1 MVRTR
6 KSMSSGTTMAPT
18 NLMAASRDW
27 RRRSANAETK
37 SGPAGEVSGV
47 GVAEADLGARLS
59 ADSAAEA
66 AEGAEASTDEATA
79 SPDGAAVTTEGSASV
94 TAAVREASSAA
105 TSTLLCLRRRTAS
118 LRSSI

>member
-37 SGPAGEVSGV
+37 SGPAGEVSGA
-47 GVAEADLGARLS
+47 GVAEAADGLAAS
-59 ADSAAEA
+59 ADETAPSPAAA
-66 AEGAEASTDEATA
+66 
-79 SPDGAAVTTEGSASV
+79 
-94 TAAVREASSAA
+94 REASSAA
-105 TSTLLCLRRRTAS
+105 ASTLLCLRRRTAS

>member
-37 SGPAGEVSGV
+37 SGPAGEVSGA
-47 GVAEADLGARLS
+47 GVAEAADGLAES
-59 ADSAAEA
+59 ADSATASADEA
-66 AEGAEASTDEATA
+66 AP
-79 SPDGAAVTTEGSASV
+79 SPT
-94 TAAVREASSAA
+94 AVREASSAA
-105 TSTLLCLRRRTAS
+105 ASTLLCLRRRTAS

>member
-6 KSMSSGTTMAPT
+6 KIISSGTTMAPT

-37 SGPAGEVSGV
+37 SGPAGEVSGA
-47 GVAEADLGARLS
+47 GVAEAADGLAES
-59 ADSAAEA
+59 ADGLAEA
-66 AEGAEASTDEATA
+66 ADGLAASADETA
-79 SPDGAAVTTEGSASV
+79 PSP
-94 TAAVREASSAA
+94 AAVREASSAA
-105 TSTLLCLRRRTAS
+105 ASTLLCLRRRTAS

>member
-37 SGPAGEVSGV
+37 SGPAG
-47 GVAEADLGARLS
+47 D
-59 ADSAAEA
+59 
-66 AEGAEASTDEATA
+66 ASTDGAVS
-79 SPDGAAVTTEGSASV
+79 SPDGAAVTTEGSAAV
-94 TAAVREASSAA
+94 AAAVREASSAA
-105 TSTLLCLRRRTAS
+105 ASTLLCLRRRTAS

>member
-37 SGPAGEVSGV
+37 SCPAGEVSGA
-47 GVAEADLGARLS
+47 GVAEAADGLAES
-59 ADSAAEA
+59 ADGLAASA
-66 AEGAEASTDEATA
+66 DETA
-79 SPDGAAVTTEGSASV
+79 PSP
-94 TAAVREASSAA
+94 AAVREASSAA
-105 TSTLLCLRRRTAS
+105 ASTLLCLRRRTAS

>member
-6 KSMSSGTTMAPT
+6 KSMSSGTTTAPT

-27 RRRSANAETK
+27 RRRSANAETM
-37 SGPAGEVSGV
+37 SGPAGEVSGA
-47 GVAEADLGARLS
+47 GVAEADLVADAATDGAVS
-59 ADSAAEA
+59 
-66 AEGAEASTDEATA
+66 

-94 TAAVREASSAA
+94 AAAAREASSVAA
-105 TSTLLCLRRRTAS
+105 STLLCLRRRTAS

>member
-37 SGPAGEVSGV
+37 SGPAGEVSGA
-47 GVAEADLGARLS
+47 GVAEAADGLAAS
-59 ADSAAEA
+59 ADE
-66 AEGAEASTDEATA
+66 TA
-79 SPDGAAVTTEGSASV
+79 PSP
-94 TAAVREASSAA
+94 AAVREASSAA
-105 TSTLLCLRRRTAS
+105 ASTLLCLRRRTAS

>member
-37 SGPAGEVSGV
+37 SGPAGEVSGA
-47 GVAEADLGARLS
+47 GVAEA
-59 ADSAAEA
+59 ADGLAEA
-66 AEGAEASTDEATA
+66 ADGLAASADEAA
-79 SPDGAAVTTEGSASV
+79 PSP
-94 TAAVREASSAA
+94 AAVREASSAA
-105 TSTLLCLRRRTAS
+105 ASTLLCLRRRTAS

>member
-47 GVAEADLGARLS
+47 GVTEAADGLAES
-59 ADSAAEA
+59 ADGLAASADEA
-66 AEGAEASTDEATA
+66 AP
-79 SPDGAAVTTEGSASV
+79 SP
-94 TAAVREASSAA
+94 AAVREASSAA
-105 TSTLLCLRRRTAS
+105 ASTLLCLRRRTAS

>member
-37 SGPAGEVSGV
+37 SGPAGEVSGA
-47 GVAEADLGARLS
+47 GVAESDLVARLS
-59 ADSAAEA
+59 AEGAAETDLVA
-66 AEGAEASTDEATA
+66 DASTDGAVS

-94 TAAVREASSAA
+94 AAAVREASSAA
-105 TSTLLCLRRRTAS
+105 AFTLLCLRRRTAS

>member
-6 KSMSSGTTMAPT
+6 KSMSSGTRMAPT

-37 SGPAGEVSGV
+37 SGPAGEVSGA
-47 GVAEADLGARLS
+47 GVAEAADGLAES
-59 ADSAAEA
+59 ADGLAASADEA
-66 AEGAEASTDEATA
+66 AP
-79 SPDGAAVTTEGSASV
+79 SP
-94 TAAVREASSAA
+94 AAVREASSAA
-105 TSTLLCLRRRTAS
+105 ASTLLCLRRRTAS

>member
-37 SGPAGEVSGV
+37 SGPAGEVSGA
-47 GVAEADLGARLS
+47 GVAEAADDLAES
-59 ADSAAEA
+59 ADGLAASADEA
-66 AEGAEASTDEATA
+66 AP
-79 SPDGAAVTTEGSASV
+79 SP
-94 TAAVREASSAA
+94 AAVREASSAA
-105 TSTLLCLRRRTAS
+105 ASTLLCLRRRTAS

>member
-37 SGPAGEVSGV
+37 SGPAGEVSGA
-47 GVAEADLGARLS
+47 GVAEA
-59 ADSAAEA
+59 ADGLAEA
-66 AEGAEASTDEATA
+66 ADGLAASADETA
-79 SPDGAAVTTEGSASV
+79 PSP
-94 TAAVREASSAA
+94 AAVREASSAA
-105 TSTLLCLRRRTAS
+105 ASTLLCLRRRTAS

>member
-6 KSMSSGTTMAPT
+6 KSMNSGTTMAPT

-37 SGPAGEVSGV
+37 SGPAGEVSGA
-47 GVAEADLGARLS
+47 GVTEAADGLAES
-59 ADSAAEA
+59 ADGLAASADEA
-66 AEGAEASTDEATA
+66 AP
-79 SPDGAAVTTEGSASV
+79 SP
-94 TAAVREASSAA
+94 AAVREASSAA
-105 TSTLLCLRRRTAS
+105 ASTLLCLRRRTAS

>member
-37 SGPAGEVSGV
+37 SGPAGEVSGA
-47 GVAEADLGARLS
+47 GVAEAADDLAES
-59 ADSAAEA
+59 ADGLAASADEA
-66 AEGAEASTDEATA
+66 APSPGA
-79 SPDGAAVTTEGSASV
+79 V
-94 TAAVREASSAA
+94 
-105 TSTLLCLRRRTAS
+105 
-118 LRSSI
+118 

>member
-27 RRRSANAETK
+27 RRRSANAEMK
-37 SGPAGEVSGV
+37 SGPAGEVSGA
-47 GVAEADLGARLS
+47 GLREAADGLAES
-59 ADSAAEA
+59 ADGLAASADEA
-66 AEGAEASTDEATA
+66 APS
-79 SPDGAAVTTEGSASV
+79 S
-94 TAAVREASSAA
+94 AAVREASSAA
-105 TSTLLCLRRRTAS
+105 ASTLLCLRRRTAS

>member
-37 SGPAGEVSGV
+37 SGPVGEVSGA
-47 GVAEADLGARLS
+47 GVAEA
-59 ADSAAEA
+59 ADGLAEA
-66 AEGAEASTDEATA
+66 ADGAAETDLVADESTDGAVP

-94 TAAVREASSAA
+94 AAAVREASYAA
-105 TSTLLCLRRRTAS
+105 ASTLLCLRRRTAS

>member
-37 SGPAGEVSGV
+37 SCPAGEVSGA
-47 GVAEADLGARLS
+47 GVAEA
-59 ADSAAEA
+59 ADGLAEA
-66 AEGAEASTDEATA
+66 ADGLAEAADGLAASADETA
-79 SPDGAAVTTEGSASV
+79 PSPAAVK
-94 TAAVREASSAA
+94 EASSAA
-105 TSTLLCLRRRTAS
+105 ASTLLCLRRRTAS

>member
-37 SGPAGEVSGV
+37 SGPAGEVSGA
-47 GVAEADLGARLS
+47 GVAEADLGA
-59 ADSAAEA
+59 D
-66 AEGAEASTDEATA
+66 A

-94 TAAVREASSAA
+94 AAAVREASSAA
-105 TSTLLCLRRRTAS
+105 ASTLLCLRRRTAS

>member
-37 SGPAGEVSGV
+37 SGPAGEVSGS
-47 GVAEADLGARLS
+47 GV
-59 ADSAAEA
+59 AEA
-66 AEGAEASTDEATA
+66 AEGLAASADEAA
-79 SPDGAAVTTEGSASV
+79 PSP
-94 TAAVREASSAA
+94 AAVREASSAA
-105 TSTLLCLRRRTAS
+105 ASTLLCLRRRTAS

>member
-37 SGPAGEVSGV
+37 SGPAGEVSGA
-47 GVAEADLGARLS
+47 GVAEAADGLAES
-59 ADSAAEA
+59 ADGVAASADEA
-66 AEGAEASTDEATA
+66 AP
-79 SPDGAAVTTEGSASV
+79 SP
-94 TAAVREASSAA
+94 AAVREASSAA
-105 TSTLLCLRRRTAS
+105 ASTLLCLRRRTAS

>member
-37 SGPAGEVSGV
+37 SGPAGEVSGA
-47 GVAEADLGARLS
+47 GVAEAADGLAES
-59 ADSAAEA
+59 ADGLAASA
-66 AEGAEASTDEATA
+66 DETA
-79 SPDGAAVTTEGSASV
+79 PSP
-94 TAAVREASSAA
+94 AAVREASSAA
-105 TSTLLCLRRRTAS
+105 ASTLLCLRRRTAS

>member
-37 SGPAGEVSGV
+37 SGPAGEVSGA
-47 GVAEADLGARLS
+47 GVAES
-59 ADSAAEA
+59 ADGLAASADEA
-66 AEGAEASTDEATA
+66 AP
-79 SPDGAAVTTEGSASV
+79 SP
-94 TAAVREASSAA
+94 AAVREASSAA
-105 TSTLLCLRRRTAS
+105 ASTLLCLRRRTAS

>member
-37 SGPAGEVSGV
+37 SGPAGEVSGA
-47 GVAEADLGARLS
+47 GVTEAADGLAES
-59 ADSAAEA
+59 ADGLAASADEA
-66 AEGAEASTDEATA
+66 AP
-79 SPDGAAVTTEGSASV
+79 SP
-94 TAAVREASSAA
+94 AAVREASSAA
-105 TSTLLCLRRRTAS
+105 ASTLLCLRRRTAS

>member
-66 AEGAEASTDEATA
+66 ADGAEA

-94 TAAVREASSAA
+94 AAAVREASSAA
-105 TSTLLCLRRRTAS
+105 ASTLLCLRRRTAS

>member
-37 SGPAGEVSGV
+37 SGPAGKVSGAE
-47 GVAEADLGARLS
+47 VAEAADGLAEVDLGADAS
-59 ADSAAEA
+59 ADDAA
-66 AEGAEASTDEATA
+66 S
-79 SPDGAAVTTEGSASV
+79 SPDGTAVATAGSASV
-94 TAAVREASSAA
+94 APAVREASSAA

>member
-6 KSMSSGTTMAPT
+6 KSMSSRTTMAPT

-37 SGPAGEVSGV
+37 SGPAGEISGT
-47 GVAEADLGARLS
+47 GVTEADLGA
-59 ADSAAEA
+59 D
-66 AEGAEASTDEATA
+66 AST
-79 SPDGAAVTTEGSASV
+79 DGAAVTTEGSASV
-94 TAAVREASSAA
+94 AAAAREASSVAA
-105 TSTLLCLRRRTAS
+105 STLLCLRRRTAS

>member
-18 NLMAASRDW
+18 NLMAESRDW

-47 GVAEADLGARLS
+47 GVTEADLGVRS
-59 ADSAAEA
+59 
-66 AEGAEASTDEATA
+66 
-79 SPDGAAVTTEGSASV
+79 SPDGTAVTTEGSASV
-94 TAAVREASSAA
+94 AAAVREASSAA
-105 TSTLLCLRRRTAS
+105 ASTLLCLRRRTAS

>member
-37 SGPAGEVSGV
+37 SGPAGEVSAA
-47 GVAEADLGARLS
+47 GVAEADLGA
-59 ADSAAEA
+59 D
-66 AEGAEASTDEATA
+66 ASTDGAA
-79 SPDGAAVTTEGSASV
+79 SSPDGTAVTTEGSASV
-94 TAAVREASSAA
+94 AAAVREASSAA
-105 TSTLLCLRRRTAS
+105 ASTLLCLRRRTAS

>member
-37 SGPAGEVSGV
+37 SGPAGEVSGA
-47 GVAEADLGARLS
+47 GLTEAADGLAES
-59 ADSAAEA
+59 ADGLAASADEA
-66 AEGAEASTDEATA
+66 AP
-79 SPDGAAVTTEGSASV
+79 SP
-94 TAAVREASSAA
+94 AAVREASSAA
-105 TSTLLCLRRRTAS
+105 ASTLLCLRRRTAS

>member
-6 KSMSSGTTMAPT
+6 KSMSSGTTMTPT

-37 SGPAGEVSGV
+37 SGPAGEVSGA
-47 GVAEADLGARLS
+47 GVAEA
-59 ADSAAEA
+59 ADGLAEA
-66 AEGAEASTDEATA
+66 ADGLAASADEAA
-79 SPDGAAVTTEGSASV
+79 PSP
-94 TAAVREASSAA
+94 AAVREASSAA
-105 TSTLLCLRRRTAS
+105 ASTLLCLRRRTAS

>member
-37 SGPAGEVSGV
+37 SGPAGEVSDA
-47 GVAEADLGARLS
+47 GVAEA
-59 ADSAAEA
+59 ADGLAEA
-66 AEGAEASTDEATA
+66 ADGLAASADEAA
-79 SPDGAAVTTEGSASV
+79 PSP
-94 TAAVREASSAA
+94 AAVREASSAA
-105 TSTLLCLRRRTAS
+105 ASTLLCLRRRTAS

>member
-37 SGPAGEVSGV
+37 SCPAGEVSGA
-47 GVAEADLGARLS
+47 GVA
-59 ADSAAEA
+59 
-66 AEGAEASTDEATA
+66 
-79 SPDGAAVTTEGSASV
+79 
-94 TAAVREASSAA
+94 
-105 TSTLLCLRRRTAS
+105 
-118 LRSSI
+118 

>member
-37 SGPAGEVSGV
+37 SGPAGEVSGA
-47 GVAEADLGARLS
+47 GVA
-59 ADSAAEA
+59 
-66 AEGAEASTDEATA
+66 
-79 SPDGAAVTTEGSASV
+79 
-94 TAAVREASSAA
+94 
-105 TSTLLCLRRRTAS
+105 
-118 LRSSI
+118 

>member
-37 SGPAGEVSGV
+37 SGPAGEVSGA
-47 GVAEADLGARLS
+47 GVTEADLGA
-59 ADSAAEA
+59 D
-66 AEGAEASTDEATA
+66 ASTDGAA
-79 SPDGAAVTTEGSASV
+79 SSPDGTAVTTESSASV
-94 TAAVREASSAA
+94 AAAVREASSAA
-105 TSTLLCLRRRTAS
+105 ASTLLCLRRRTAS

>member
-1 MVRTR
+1 MIRTR

-37 SGPAGEVSGV
+37 SGPAGEVSGS
-47 GVAEADLGARLS
+47 GVAEADLGATLS
-59 ADSAAEA
+59 ADSTKASADEA
-66 AEGAEASTDEATA
+66 AP
-79 SPDGAAVTTEGSASV
+79 SP
-94 TAAVREASSAA
+94 AAVREASSAA
-105 TSTLLCLRRRTAS
+105 ASALLCLRRRTAS

>member
-37 SGPAGEVSGV
+37 SGPAGEVSGA
-47 GVAEADLGARLS
+47 GVAEAADGLAES
-59 ADSAAEA
+59 ADGLAASADEA
-66 AEGAEASTDEATA
+66 AP
-79 SPDGAAVTTEGSASV
+79 SP
-94 TAAVREASSAA
+94 AAVREASSAA
-105 TSTLLCLRRRTAS
+105 ASTLLCLRRRTAS

>member
-37 SGPAGEVSGV
+37 SCPAGEVSGA
-47 GVAEADLGARLS
+47 GVAEAADGLAESAGGVAAS
-59 ADSAAEA
+59 ADEA
-66 AEGAEASTDEATA
+66 AP
-79 SPDGAAVTTEGSASV
+79 SPV
-94 TAAVREASSAA
+94 AVREASSAA
-105 TSTLLCLRRRTAS
+105 ASTLLCLRRRTAS

>member
-37 SGPAGEVSGV
+37 SGPAGEVSGT
-47 GVAEADLGARLS
+47 GVT
-59 ADSAAEA
+59 EA
-66 AEGAEASTDEATA
+66 A
-79 SPDGAAVTTEGSASV
+79 DGLADRRSMPSWRASV
-94 TAAVREASSAA
+94 RIRYFQSD
-105 TSTLLCLRRRTAS
+105 
-118 LRSSI
+118 

>member
-37 SGPAGEVSGV
+37 SCPAGEVSGA
-47 GVAEADLGARLS
+47 GVAEAADGLAES
-59 ADSAAEA
+59 ADGLAASADEA
-66 AEGAEASTDEATA
+66 AP
-79 SPDGAAVTTEGSASV
+79 SP
-94 TAAVREASSAA
+94 AAVREASSAA
-105 TSTLLCLRRRTAS
+105 ASTLLCLRRRTAS